1 MIGEKIT
8 LDSDTSIESYHLKY
22 PMLYT
27 QNEEL
32 YMPYIVNELEETS
45 LKLVKVA
52 NVSQKEY
59 NSLKYVTI
67 QEDDFNAWELPVI
80 QRDRDAIILMR
91 KIL

>member
-1 MIGEKIT
+1 
-8 LDSDTSIESYHLKY
+8 
-22 PMLYT
+22 MLYT